1 MSTAAR
7 PGSPRAG
14 RLTRVVP
21 RRPETG
27 LVGLIVVMTVLAA
40 LVMADFRTA
49 RNFNEMANDAA
60 QIAVLAV
67 GEAVVILARQIDL
80 SVGAI
85 LGLSAYLVGSAVGHL
100 SGPLSPILGTVM
112 ALGLGAA
119 LGLGNAWLVDQ
130 MRMPAIIA
138 TLATLSIYS
147 GLQIVVTGGSEL
159 YVSQVPAWLANLR
172 SASWFGVG
180 PFIWIAF
187 ISLVV
192 VSFLMRRTRFGRDV
206 YAMGSNPEAARYLG
220 IRFKLRTYEAFALC
234 GALAGLGGLLYT
246 SAYGNVD
253 ATAGNGM
260 ELTVIAT
267 AVIGGVSLFGG
278 SGTPFGAVLGAVLLI
293 EIETVLAL
301 LKISIFAEQTLE
313 GAAIVLAV
321 AIYAV
326 ASRRLRRPVRRE
338 QAGSEEEESSPARG
352 AVLVTSPPRAAGS
365 ALDGL
370 ATDQISNA

>member
-1 MSTAAR
+1 M
-7 PGSPRAG
+7 
-14 RLTRVVP
+14 
-21 RRPETG
+21 
-27 LVGLIVVMTVLAA
+27 GLIVVMTVVAA
-40 LVMADFRTA
+40 LVMPDFRTA
-49 RNFNEMANDAA
+49 RNFNEMANDASE
-60 QIAVLAV
+60 IAVVAV

-100 SGPLSPILGTVM
+100 SGPFSPILGTLM
-112 ALGLGAA
+112 ALGLGAL

-159 YVSQVPAWLANLR
+159 YVSQVPSWLANLR
-172 SASWFGVG
+172 SASWLGIG
-180 PFIWIAF
+180 PFIWIAA
-187 ISLVV
+187 ICLVA
-192 VSFLMRRTRFGRDV
+192 VSFLMRVTRFGRDV
-206 YAMGSNPEAARYLG
+206 FAMGSNPEAAHYLG
-220 IRFKLRTYEAFALC
+220 IRSRLRIYEAFALC
-234 GALAGLGGLLYT
+234 GAVAGLGGLLYT

-253 ATAGNGM
+253 ATAGNGF

-267 AVIGGVSLFGG
+267 VVIGGVSLFGG
-278 SGTPFGAVLGAVLLI
+278 SGTPLGAVLGTILLT

-313 GAAIVLAV
+313 GASIVLAV
-321 AIYAV
+321 AVYAV

-338 QAGSEEEESSPARG
+338 LGPGEAQPSAI
-352 AVLVTSPPRAAGS
+352 VLSTEQQ
-365 ALDGL
+365 
-370 ATDQISNA
+370 ATDLMSDDPAPDRASNA